1 MPGVECAGGF
11 LCRQMKNKMQ
21 VAFMWDK
28 LGSKEVAMEDIPDW
42 RVRTLRN
49 MTINTGCSCTRMMP
63 IMHKE
68 FPAGPKEK

>member
-1 MPGVECAGGF
+1 
-11 LCRQMKNKMQ
+11 MQ

-49 MTINTGCSCTRMMP
+49 MTINTAHYAQGVSRW
-63 IMHKE
+63 
-68 FPAGPKEK
+68 PKEEVKLIYTENLWGYFKLKNLHSV